1 MRNIIIKS
9 LGVLL
14 SFLILFSIFF
24 SLLKNINISNNIKT
38 PYYFLVIGVDS
49 VDNYES
55 RTDTILLGAIENNQ
69 INFYHFPRDLLLNIE
84 GKERRINSIYSIYGI
99 DELLT
104 QVEKIAEINI
114 DDYIFFNYEIFK
126 EIGNMISPVKI
137 IIEEDMNYIDYHQDL
152 KIDFQKGINNL
163 NGEELLSY
171 MRFRN
176 DALGDIGRI
185 ERQKKALYAMLD
197 SAQKKGFRTL
207 FDIFEYVQENTKNTF
222 DLQKM
227 MSLYSYVRDANIFFG
242 SLPTIIEGNYLLI
255 DNSEIDDFKDKV
267 KFIKKE
273 ESKQEVLSVLFTK
286 NYINYNYSFY
296 TYVFEHWQKKGYR
309 IKVLDKKI
317 DNFESKNSVVFI
329 KNNNYKNKILNDL
342 KESFPDKKFITIQD
356 TKLYF
361 KLIEFLTDNFID
373 TTKYEAL
380 VIINE

>member
-1 MRNIIIKS
+1 MKNIIIKS
-9 LGVLL
+9 VGVLL

-24 SLLKNINISNNIKT
+24 SLLKNININNNIKT

-49 VDNYES
+49 IENYES
-55 RTDTILLGAIENNQ
+55 RTDTILLGAIDNNE
-69 INFYHFPRDLLLNIE
+69 IKFYHFPRDLLLDIK
-84 GKERRINSIYSIYGI
+84 GKERRINSIYSLYGI
-99 DELLT
+99 DELIT
-104 QVEKIAEINI
+104 QVEKIAEIKI
-114 DDYIFFNYEIFK
+114 DDYIFFNYKIFK

-137 IIEEDMNYIDYHQDL
+137 YIEEDMNYIDYHQGL

-171 MRFRN
+171 MRFRH
-176 DALGDIGRI
+176 DAMGDIGRI

-197 SAQKKGFRTL
+197 SAQTKGFRAL

-227 MSLYSYVRDANIFFG
+227 MSLYSYVRNANFVFG
-242 SLPTIIEGNYLLI
+242 SLPTLIEGNYLLI
-255 DNSEIDDFKDKV
+255 DNSEIDEFRDKV

-273 ESKQEVLSVLFTK
+273 ESKQKVISVLFTK

-296 TYVFEHWQKKGYR
+296 TYIFNQWQEKGYR

-317 DNFESKNSVVFI
+317 DNFESDNSMVFI

-342 KESFPDKKFITIQD
+342 KEAFPDKKFITIQD
-356 TKLYF
+356 IKLYF
-361 KLIEFLTDNFID
+361 KLVDFLTENFID

-380 VIINE
+380 VIMNE